1 MVKRHLLLNA
11 VARSAIP
18 GLLLLSSTA
27 AHSAGFY
34 LIEQSVSSMGTAYAN
49 GSAGMDD
56 ASTIFFNPATMTRL
70 QGQHASGGI
79 HVIYSQVDIDASARY
94 NPEHP
99 AISGTPLENAPVSG
113 KRKTDTDL
121 LAAVPHGGYSHQL
134 NDRTWLGI
142 TVNGPFGLK
151 TKYDDNDWVGRY
163 HALRGELRTYNINP
177 AIAFKFSDKA
187 SVGFGISAMY
197 GDGDLTNEV
206 DAGLLVPPQLGGG
219 PGTFDGR
226 AQLDGDDWA
235 WGWNAGILLE
245 PNDRTRFG
253 LHYRSKVELELEG
266 DAKFGT
272 TLPAQVP
279 SQNFKEDAEL
289 DITMPD
295 LISLSAWHAVTDKLA
310 LMADVTWTEWSEVE
324 DIRVVRENGV
334 RLSKW
339 EWEDTVRIA
348 VGGSYQFDSKWQFR
362 GGVAWDETPTPNDR
376 LRTPYVP
383 DEDRIWLTLGANY
396 RFSKNLSLDVGYAHL
411 FVDDPEIK
419 NGEDAIDP
427 SKGETEGLH
436 LLNAD
441 YDASVDMFSLQ
452 VNWAF
457 D

>member
-1 MVKRHLLLNA
+1 
-11 VARSAIP
+11 
-18 GLLLLSSTA
+18 
-27 AHSAGFY
+27 
-34 LIEQSVSSMGTAYAN
+34 MGTAYAN
-49 GSAGMDD
+49 GSAGIDD
-56 ASTIFFNPATMTRL
+56 ASTIFFNPASMTRL
-70 QGQHASGGI
+70 AGQHASGGI
-79 HVIYSQVDIDASARY
+79 HVVYSQVDIDAEAKY
-94 NPEHP
+94 NDNLPP
-99 AISGTPLENAPVSG
+99 PLAGTSIEGKKKTNA
-113 KRKTDTDL
+113 DL

-142 TVNGPFGLK
+142 TINGPFGLK

-177 AIAFKFSDKA
+177 AIAFKFNDKA

-197 GDGDLTNEV
+197 GDGDLTNDV
-206 DAGLLVPPQLGGG
+206 DVGLLVPPGPPLNGG
-219 PGTFDGR
+219 PGTYDGR
-226 AQLDGDDWA
+226 AQLDGDDWG

-245 PNDRTRFG
+245 PNEDTRFG
-253 LHYRSKVELELEG
+253 LHYRSKVDLELEG
-266 DAKFGT
+266 DAKLGSDI
-272 TLPAQVP
+272 PGV
-279 SQNFKEDAEL
+279 SFKEDAEL

-295 LISLSAWHAVTDKLA
+295 SLSLSAWHAVTDKLA
-310 LMADVTWTEWSEVE
+310 LMADVTWMNWSEVE
-324 DIRVVRENGV
+324 EIRVKRENGV
-334 RLSKW
+334 RLSEW
-339 EWEDTVRIA
+339 EWDDTVRVA

-419 NGEDAIDP
+419 NGVDAHDP
-427 SKGETEGLH
+427 TTGATEGVH
-436 LLNAD
+436 LLDAE
-441 YDASVDMFSLQ
+441 YDASVDMLSVQ

>member
-1 MVKRHLLLNA
+1 
-11 VARSAIP
+11 
-18 GLLLLSSTA
+18 
-27 AHSAGFY
+27 
-34 LIEQSVSSMGTAYAN
+34 
-49 GSAGMDD
+49 
-56 ASTIFFNPATMTRL
+56 
-70 QGQHASGGI
+70 
-79 HVIYSQVDIDASARY
+79 
-94 NPEHP
+94 
-99 AISGTPLENAPVSG
+99 
-113 KRKTDTDL
+113 
-121 LAAVPHGGYSHQL
+121 
-134 NDRTWLGI
+134 
-142 TVNGPFGLK
+142 
-151 TKYDDNDWVGRY
+151 
-163 HALRGELRTYNINP
+163 
-177 AIAFKFSDKA
+177 
-187 SVGFGISAMY
+187 
-197 GDGDLTNEV
+197 
-206 DAGLLVPPQLGGG
+206 
-219 PGTFDGR
+219 
-226 AQLDGDDWA
+226 
-235 WGWNAGILLE
+235 
-245 PNDRTRFG
+245 
-253 LHYRSKVELELEG
+253 
-266 DAKFGT
+266 
-272 TLPAQVP
+272 
-279 SQNFKEDAEL
+279 
-289 DITMPD
+289 MPD

>member
-1 MVKRHLLLNA
+1 
-11 VARSAIP
+11 
-18 GLLLLSSTA
+18 
-27 AHSAGFY
+27 
-34 LIEQSVSSMGTAYAN
+34 
-49 GSAGMDD
+49 MDD

-70 QGQHASGGI
+70 DGQHASGGI
-79 HVIYSQVDIDASARY
+79 HVIYSRTDIDASARY
-94 NPEHP
+94 NPDHP
-99 AISGTPLENAPVSG
+99 AISGTPLENFPVSG
-113 KRKTDTDL
+113 KRETDTDL
-121 LAAVPHGGYSHQL
+121 IAAVPHGGYSHQL

-151 TKYDDNDWVGRY
+151 NKYDDNDWVGRY

-206 DAGLLVPPQLGGG
+206 DVGLAVPPQSGGG

-245 PNDRTRFG
+245 PNEKTRFG
-253 LHYRSKVELELEG
+253 LHYRSKVDLELEG
-266 DAKFGT
+266 DAKLGSS
-272 TLPAQVP
+272 VP
-279 SQNFKEDAEL
+279 GVAFKEDAEL

-334 RLSKW
+334 RLSEW

-348 VGGSYQFDSKWQFR
+348 VGGSYQFNNRWQFR
-362 GGVAWDETPTPNDR
+362 GGVAWDETPTPNER

-411 FVDDPEIK
+411 FFDDAEIK
-419 NGEDAIDP
+419 NGEDAHDP
-427 SKGETEGLH
+427 STGVTQGLH
-436 LLNAD
+436 LLDAE
-441 YDASVDMFSLQ
+441 YDTTVDMFSLQ
-452 VNWAF
+452 VNWTF